1 MLFLVTSTHEP
12 SECPVPSGGG
22 PHQLINTSVSGVKL
36 IAAISD
42 MAAHRSWFLVEADSV
57 ESVQN
62 LLLPSFGIATS
73 ITTPVLPIDV
83 AMDAAE

>member
-12 SECPVPSGGG
+12 AQCPVPSGGG
-22 PHQLINTSVSGVKL
+22 PHQLIDTSVPGVNL
-36 IAAISD
+36 LAAVSD

-57 ESVQN
+57 EPVKDM
-62 LLLPSFGIATS
+62 LLPSFGIATS

-83 AMDAAE
+83 AMDAAG